1 MGFTPCKAELPLRGM
16 ELQEKEAQKDYIIQE
31 KRCVRLKVTK
41 IIGQRKAFHRQK
53 IPGSSCA
60 RKEIVHTDIL
70 VTSGNGD
77 RKIMQSTC
85 WGCQIYQQPPR
96 VKFNELKKNKYV
108 HGKTKLHAHFDW
120 TINISEWF
128 IIMELEL
135 KFFEKFIIAL

>member
-31 KRCVRLKVTK
+31 KRCVRLKATK

-70 VTSGNGD
+70 VTFGNGD

-96 VKFNELKKNKYV
+96 VKFNELKKTNMNMAKPNYM
-108 HGKTKLHAHFDW
+108 HILTEQL
-120 TINISEWF
+120 ISLNDSLLWNWNWNF
-128 IIMELEL
+128 LRNSL
-135 KFFEKFIIAL
+135 

>member
-96 VKFNELKKNKYV
+96 VKFNELKKTNMNMAKPNYM
-108 HGKTKLHAHFDW
+108 HILTEQL
-120 TINISEWF
+120 ISLNDSLLWNWNWNF
-128 IIMELEL
+128 LRNSL
-135 KFFEKFIIAL
+135 

>member
-31 KRCVRLKVTK
+31 KRCVRLKATK

-96 VKFNELKKNKYV
+96 VKFNELKKTNMNMAKPNYM
-108 HGKTKLHAHFDW
+108 HILTEQL
-120 TINISEWF
+120 ISLNDLLLWNWNWNF
-128 IIMELEL
+128 LRNSL
-135 KFFEKFIIAL
+135 

>member
-16 ELQEKEAQKDYIIQE
+16 ELKEKEAQKDYIIQE
-31 KRCVRLKVTK
+31 KRCVRLKATK

-96 VKFNELKKNKYV
+96 VKFNELKKTNMNMAKPNYM
-108 HGKTKLHAHFDW
+108 HILTEQL
-120 TINISEWF
+120 ISLNDSLLWNWNWNF
-128 IIMELEL
+128 LRNSL
-135 KFFEKFIIAL
+135 

>member
-31 KRCVRLKVTK
+31 KRCVRLKATK

-96 VKFNELKKNKYV
+96 VKFNELKKTNMNMAKPNYMHILTEQLV
-108 HGKTKLHAHFDW
+108 SLNDSLLWNWNWNFLR
-120 TINISEWF
+120 NS
-128 IIMELEL
+128 L
-135 KFFEKFIIAL
+135 